1 MSSPIV
7 NQNNGNN
14 GTSVVQG
21 TMDKAE
27 NVASNITGSVKDA
40 AGKVTSWFSGL
51 FSGNKGST
59 QPGQQVTTSSPQN
72 QQLTTTTGGRKK
84 TKRYR
89 KGSRSKT
96 RRGRK
101 DFVTHKG
108 SKKYNRRGH
117 RQSRNSRGRKGKP
130 YSRRTRRGGNPQA
143 MIVM

>member
-1 MSSPIV
+1 MSTPAQENKPSFWNRASSKMSSAW
-7 NQNNGNN
+7 
-14 GTSVVQG
+14 
-21 TMDKAE
+21 D
-27 NVASNITGSVKDA
+27 
-40 AGKVTSWFSGL
+40 
-51 FSGNKGST
+51 
-59 QPGQQVTTSSPQN
+59 
-72 QQLTTTTGGRKK
+72 K
-84 TKRYR
+84 TKSAASSASKKMGEAYSSAKDSSIESSFNSLNDDRKRVLCANVSRSNQAGGKRRRATRKYK

>member
-1 MSSPIV
+1 MSAPIV

-14 GTSVVQG
+14 GNNGTGIVQG

-51 FSGNKGST
+51 FSGNKAST
-59 QPGQQVTTSSPQN
+59 QPGQVTNASTQN

-130 YSRRTRRGGNPQA
+130 YTHKKKH
-143 MIVM
+143 